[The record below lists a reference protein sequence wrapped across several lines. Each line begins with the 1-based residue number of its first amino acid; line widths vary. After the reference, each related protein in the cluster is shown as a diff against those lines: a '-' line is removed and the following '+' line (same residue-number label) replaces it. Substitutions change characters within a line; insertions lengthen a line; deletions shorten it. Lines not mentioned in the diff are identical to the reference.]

1 MIVRA
6 IERAVAGPF
15 IKAHHYS
22 GTVPTGFNLFFGCY
36 VNDLLFAVVDY
47 GSIASRT
54 PVAYITGQADATKT
68 NTLELRRLCR
78 VGARGE
84 KGPVQLSDVLRMC
97 HHKLVESGYRYI
109 LSYSDHA
116 HNARSGAGRFKF
128 KSGSIY
134 HYTGF
139 THIGETPIEM
149 HCKDKDGRTVHR
161 SRAYRKMLAHNIAL
175 CAKLGLT
182 VATKPTGNKDR
193 IWPTD
198 TMLWAT
204 DASLPQDK
212 LWTLQQVRENMGLTV
227 FRSPPKDKW
236 LLHLHDEGERVR
248 ADRPNAKATTGST
261 ARVLVSTSK
270 RRAS

>member
-1 MIVRA
+1 MASIHVRG
-6 IERAVAGPF
+6 IERKVAGPF
-15 IKAHHYS
+15 IKANHYS

-36 VNDLLFAVVDY
+36 VDDVLFAVVDY

-54 PVAYITGQADATKT
+54 PVAYITGRADATKA

-84 KGPVQLSDVLRMC
+84 KGPIQLSEVLRLC
-97 HHKLVESGYRYI
+97 HLVLSAHGYRYI

-116 HNARSGAGRFKF
+116 HNARSGRKVFVGRFNF

-134 HYTGF
+134 HYSGF
-139 THIGETPIEM
+139 THIGETPVEM

-161 SRAYRKMLAHNIAL
+161 SRAYRRMLAHNIAL
-175 CAKLGLT
+175 CAKLGLP
-182 VATKPTGNKDR
+182 VAKKPTGNKDR

-198 TMLWAT
+198 AMLWAT

-227 FRSPPKDKW
+227 FKSPPKDKW
-236 LLHLHDEGERVR
+236 LLTLQAEEGTIRESDKVVQ
-248 ADRPNAKATTGST
+248 P
-261 ARVLVSTSK
+261 L
-270 RRAS
+270 ASIQQ

>member
-1 MIVRA
+1 MFEVRTIA
-6 IERAVAGPF
+6 RSVAAPF

-22 GTVPTGFNLFFGCY
+22 GTVPTGFNIFFGCY
-36 VNDLLFAVVDY
+36 METALFAVVDY
-47 GSIASRT
+47 GTIASRT
-54 PVAYITGQADATKT
+54 AAAYITDRADATNV

-84 KGPVQLSDVLRMC
+84 KGPVQLSDVLRTC
-97 HHKLVESGYRYI
+97 HDELRKRGYRYVI
-109 LSYSDHA
+109 SYSDHA

-139 THIGETPIEM
+139 THIGETPTEM
-149 HCKDKDGRTVHR
+149 HCKDRDGRTVHR
-161 SRAYRKMLAHNIAL
+161 SRAYRKMLAHNTVL

-182 VATKPTGNKDR
+182 VSTKPTGNKDR

-198 TMLWAT
+198 PMLWAT

-236 LLHLHDEGERVR
+236 LLTL
-248 ADRPNAKATTGST
+248 
-261 ARVLVSTSK
+261 
-270 RRAS
+270 